1 VRIYPNAKGS
11 YCASGWQ
18 MIFLGVWVNEFEVE
32 WGFGAYDNYTDAF
45 AYLNSVDVQFAWDG
59 VPLVVERTPN
69 KRMKQLL

>member
-1 VRIYPNAKGS
+1 MRLWLADDLPRCVGERVRGRV
-11 YCASGWQ
+11 
-18 MIFLGVWVNEFEVE
+18 GVRRLC
-32 WGFGAYDNYTDAF
+32 NYTDAF